1 LVKRWEHVHASKFE
15 SFVVPSGNN
24 MAPIHRWF
32 HLKEAY
38 SRHLLPVLLD
48 ELKLTQQDELAIGD
62 PFLGSGTTLL
72 SAVDHASASSGTKIR
87 GIGYEVN
94 PALHLIS
101 EAKLLAATQPPPGLA
116 QTLSKVQD
124 AVSQV
129 TVSPQDVPALSTFH
143 NADYFPEG
151 HVWEL
156 TRIRKAIEGVVDDTG
171 AKLLAYLCLV
181 MSVAPAGRL
190 RRDGRTLRREARE
203 PIRPL
208 LAFEAACKRV
218 LHDISTYARRPPA
231 AVHLDARNESCLES
245 EWTQG
250 PAQELD
256 LILFSPPYPNN
267 IDYTEVYKTEL
278 WALGKI
284 STPEAFRAQ
293 RLLTVRSHPSVKF
306 DRSLSYLSDPAQR
319 EVQSL
324 IDPILNAIPTNSRYR
339 AQMERTVVG
348 YADDMYSCLK
358 ACQHQLKSGGFCVYV
373 VGNSVHGTREEPVLI
388 AGDIL
393 MAALAE
399 LAGLEVVSIRV
410 ARTLPRRKIVSDLVR
425 ESVVVLRKG

>member
-1 LVKRWEHVHASKFE
+1 VDASKFE
-15 SFVVPSGNN
+15 SLVVPSGNN

-32 HLKEAY
+32 HVKEAY

-48 ELKLTQQDELAIGD
+48 ELKLMQQDELAIGD

-72 SAVDHASASSGTKIR
+72 SAVDHSSASSGTKIR

-101 EAKLLAATQPPPGLA
+101 EAKLLAATRPPRGLA
-116 QTLSKVQD
+116 ETLSKIHD

-129 TVSPQDVPALSTFH
+129 KVTPHDVPALSTFH
-143 NADYFPEG
+143 NVEYFPEE

-156 TRIRKAIEGVVDDTG
+156 TRIRKAIEQVVDDTG
-171 AKLLAYLCLV
+171 SELLAYLCLV
-181 MSVAPAGRL
+181 MSVGPAGRL
-190 RRDGRTLRREARE
+190 RRDGRALRREARE
-203 PIRPL
+203 PQRPL
-208 LAFEAACKRV
+208 FAFEAASKRV

-231 AVHLDARNESCLES
+231 PVRLETRNESSLES
-245 EWTQG
+245 EWTDG

-293 RLLTVRSHPSVKF
+293 RLRTVRSHPSVKF
-306 DRSLSYLSDPAQR
+306 DRSLLYLDDPAKG

-324 IDPILNAIPTNSRYR
+324 IDPILNAIPPKSRYR
-339 AQMERTVVG
+339 AQMERTVGG

-358 ACQHQLKSGGFCVYV
+358 ACQRQLKSGGFCVYV
-373 VGNSVHGTREEPVLI
+373 VGNSVHGTPKEPVLI

-393 MAALAE
+393 MASLAE
-399 LAGLEVVSIRV
+399 LAGLEVVSIRI
-410 ARTLPRRKIVSDLVR
+410 ARTLPRRKVVSELVR
-425 ESVVVLRKG
+425 ESVVVLRKS